1 MMLDRSIDMGKG
13 GLIFVRQRLART
25 HRAPTKQ
32 LSLCSFAWLDGRIRT
47 YFGLILYIVG
57 TTCQPCTIATRP
69 FYAASCPLW
78 RVPSPLGPAVQ
89 GVYLFPVRTLRRCRR
104 FPNSSCPTTAT
115 TIGLR
120 NWTASHSNL
129 TMVEAVAGIPQTT
142 MDHLAALVRRPMAIE
157 EAAAAVDT
165 EAEEVDTEAEEVAE
179 AATTTARTSA
189 TPPATRPTL
198 MLPPSRHCSTIEFST
213 SASATTR
220 LPTRSETN
228 FSRNIRSAWMI
239 ANGRGGPDAALEG
252 VV

>member
-1 MMLDRSIDMGKG
+1 MLPDHGKG
-13 GLIFVRQRLART
+13 GLIFVRQRHARILE
-25 HRAPTKQ
+25 HRALPTKQ
-32 LSLCSFAWLDGRIRT
+32 LSLSFDGRIRT
-47 YFGLILYIVG
+47 YFGLIVG
-57 TTCQPCTIATRP
+57 TICQPCTTATRP

-104 FPNSSCPTTAT
+104 RPNSSCPTTAT

-129 TMVEAVAGIPQTT
+129 TVVEAVAGITQTT
-142 MDHLAALVRRPMAIE
+142 MDHPAASARRPMAS
-157 EAAAAVDT
+157 EAAAA
-165 EAEEVDTEAEEVAE
+165 AAAAAGDTEAEEVAE
-179 AATTTARTSA
+179 AATTTDRTSA

-198 MLPPSRHCSTIEFST
+198 MLPPSRHCSTIELST
-213 SASATTR
+213 SVSATTR